1 MDTLPSANQPG
12 VESLSRRSTL
22 VVLGLAVI
30 ALALAMSWPER
41 TVRSGG
47 FLLDAEGRPAKLGER
62 TAPVTLLHFWATW
75 CPPCMTELPSL
86 NELGAQIGR
95 EDFAI
100 LMVAVQDDA
109 EKVQSFLGSRAQA
122 ALYDPDWDVAHRFE
136 TFKLPETHLLIGN
149 EVVDKYIGA
158 QAWNSPE
165 IRRRLEAKIREHYDP
180 AFTMPALR

>member
-1 MDTLPSANQPG
+1 MDPDSATTTPPS
-12 VESLSRRSTL
+12 ETLSRRSTL
-22 VVLGLAVI
+22 AILGLAAF
-30 ALALAMSWPER
+30 ALVMAMSWPER
-41 TVRSGG
+41 AIRSGG

-86 NELGAQIGR
+86 NELGAR
-95 EDFAI
+95 VSRDDFAI

-122 ALYDPDWDVAHRFE
+122 ALYDPEWDVAHRFE

-149 EVVDKYIGA
+149 EVVDKFIGA
-158 QAWNSPE
+158 QDWSSPE
-165 IRRRLEAKIREHYDP
+165 IRRRLEAKIREHYEP
-180 AFTMPALR
+180 TFAIP